1 MISPSGNHASNEIS
15 SSFAFSV
22 VLLRC
27 HYVSLRLQK
36 KRVFALFSRGIV
48 AELKFCGSLRACGG
62 WTAIGATMLS
72 ELRRHHEARDR
83 VLINYLVCYF
93 FGLRNLAWPE
103 PLLKIKLKSRLFMD
117 SVLRTTVFAIIGS
130 CGQPF
135 FVISLGSF

>member
-36 KRVFALFSRGIV
+36 KRVFAFFICGIV
-48 AELKFCGSLRACGG
+48 AKLKFCVPLRAYGG

-83 VLINYLVCYF
+83 ILIKYMVCYF
-93 FGLRNLAWPE
+93 FGLRY
-103 PLLKIKLKSRLFMD
+103 
-117 SVLRTTVFAIIGS
+117 
-130 CGQPF
+130 
-135 FVISLGSF
+135 

>member
-1 MISPSGNHASNEIS
+1 MP
-15 SSFAFSV
+15 
-22 VLLRC
+22 LREFKTA
-27 HYVSLRLQK
+27 K
-36 KRVFALFSRGIV
+36 KRVFALFSCGIV
-48 AELKFCGSLRACGG
+48 AKLKFCVPLRAYGG